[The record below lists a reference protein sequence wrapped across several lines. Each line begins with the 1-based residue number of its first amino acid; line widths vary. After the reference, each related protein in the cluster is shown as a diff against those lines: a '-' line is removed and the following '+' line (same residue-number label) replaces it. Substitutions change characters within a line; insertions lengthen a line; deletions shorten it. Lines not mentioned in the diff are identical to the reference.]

1 MRIASPLALSLALFS
16 FATTVQAAPIESLP
30 AFDGR
35 ESFES
40 ITAATPNVSYFDPA
54 KVLSFSA
61 DLLLPSGV
69 TLAYLGDPFAS
80 VVCNYSVGSPTS
92 SMGANGTISSAS
104 NVAFGSAYVLG
115 NFGTVRIKFPQAV
128 VAAGAYVTG
137 NPGSVTVTAYGA
149 ANNVIET
156 RTKPTVP
163 VSAWK
168 NNFAGIVDPAGTIRA
183 VEITANGAQPAV
195 DEVRFLTAFRTQSGL
210 ATEPP
215 GANCAYGGAVLGSGP
230 DTNANG
236 VLEQSEIVSR
246 VYACNGS
253 DGARGESALISV
265 TAEVAGA
272 NCPNGG
278 QKVESGVDT
287 DKDGKLDAGEVTA
300 TTYVCNGAN
309 GTNGT
314 NGSNGADGTPGPAG
328 AGGCSAAPGG
338 PLPWE
343 LGMLLLTL
351 PLFRRRR
358 AAAVRS

>member
-1 MRIASPLALSLALFS
+1 MRIALPLALSLALIS

-30 AFDGR
+30 TFDGE

-54 KVLSFSA
+54 KVLTYSA

-69 TLAYLGDPFAS
+69 TLAYLGDQFAT
-80 VVCNYSVGSPTS
+80 VVCNYSVGSPYST
-92 SMGANGTISSAS
+92 MGANGTISTAS
-104 NVAFGSAYVLG
+104 DVAFGSAYVLG
-115 NFGTVRIKFPQAV
+115 NDGTVRIEFPQAM

-137 NPGSVTVTAYGA
+137 STGTVTITAYDA

-156 RTKPTVP
+156 RTKSTVA

-168 NNFAGIVDPAGTIRA
+168 NNFAGIVNPAGTIRA
-183 VEITANGAQPAV
+183 IEIKASGGQPAV
-195 DEVRFLTAFRTQSGL
+195 DGVRFLTAFRTLSGL
-210 ATEPP
+210 KSEPP
-215 GANCAYGGAVLGSGP
+215 GANCANGGAVLGSGP
-230 DTNANG
+230 DTNFNG
-236 VLEQSEIVSR
+236 VLEESEIVSR

-253 DGARGESALISV
+253 DGANGANALVSV
-265 TAEVAGA
+265 TAEAAGT

-278 QKVESGVDT
+278 QKIESGVDT
-287 DKDGKLDAGEVTA
+287 NKDGKLDAAEVTA
-300 TTYVCNGAN
+300 TKYVCNGAN
-309 GTNGT
+309 GTNGAD
-314 NGSNGADGTPGPAG
+314 GADGADGTTGPAG

-358 AAAVRS
+358 AAAGRS